1 MDADERGWGGIGI
14 REGPNPLPTE
24 QGIAA
29 TPSFFCVH
37 LRLNPLRASAV
48 PKLPF
53 CKTSGKSAPCQLVF
67 VVMNRTQHC
76 NELRP
81 EHAGQTVTLVGW
93 VHSRRDL
100 GGVLFIDLRDREGRT
115 QTVFDPADLPNEV
128 FETATHL
135 HSESVIQL
143 TGQVRLRPTGTEN
156 AKIPTGRIEVLVK
169 EMVVLNNAAILPF
182 PVDDPEVASKVNEEL
197 RLQYRYLDLRRPEM
211 MRNLRLRSKV
221 AIATRSFMDDQGFLE
236 IETPT
241 LFKSTPEGAREF
253 LVPNRREA
261 GTFYALPQSPQ
272 QFKQI
277 LMVSGVERYFQLAR
291 CYRDEDL
298 RADRQPEFTQVDIEM
313 SFIDR
318 EDIYALIEGLLKRV
332 WKTALNMDIATPFRR
347 ISFEEAL
354 NRWGIDKPD
363 TRFGMELVDM
373 TEDFRSSTFKV
384 FSGAVANGGV
394 VKALNAKGLA
404 GATQGQLETMTDYA
418 KSFGAKGLAFIK
430 VENGEWKS
438 PIVKFFSEAEK
449 AALTTKLNIEQGDL
463 ILFAADQWLNACE
476 ILGKIRLYC
485 ADVLKTQGKLVIDPT
500 QFNFLWVV
508 EFPLLGFDR
517 EMNRWYSSHH
527 PFTAPVAD
535 DIPLLKADPKKVRGQ
550 HYDIVVN
557 GVELGGGS
565 IRIHQPDVQ
574 KTIFEEVLQI
584 SPEETQSR
592 FGYMLEAFKYGAPPH
607 GGIALGFDRL
617 CAILCGTT
625 SIRDVIAFPKTAKG
639 VCLMTES
646 PSPVT
651 ARQLRDLHIEVKAA
665 PKKDQPGAPDQ
676 A

>member
-1 MDADERGWGGIGI
+1 M
-14 REGPNPLPTE
+14 
-24 QGIAA
+24 
-29 TPSFFCVH
+29 
-37 LRLNPLRASAV
+37 
-48 PKLPF
+48 K
-53 CKTSGKSAPCQLVF
+53 
-67 VVMNRTQHC
+67 RTHHC

-81 EHAGQTVTLVGW
+81 AHIGQTITLAGW

-100 GGVLFIDLRDREGRT
+100 GGLIFIDIRDREGRT
-115 QTVFDPADLPNEV
+115 QTVFDPSDLTPEL
-128 FETATHL
+128 FTQAAAL
-135 HSESVIQL
+135 RSECVVSI
-143 TGQVRLRPTGTEN
+143 TGKVRQRPAGTNN
-156 AKIPTGRIEVLVK
+156 AKIPTGEVEVGVTGLQ
-169 EMVVLNNAAILPF
+169 VLNMAEVLPF

-211 MRNLRLRSKV
+211 ARNLKVRSKV
-221 AIATRSFMDDQGFLE
+221 AIATRSYMDEQGFLE
-236 IETPT
+236 VETPT

-253 LVPNRREA
+253 LVPNRREP

-277 LMVSGVERYFQLAR
+277 LMVAGVEKYFQLAR

-332 WKTALNMDIATPFRR
+332 WKTALNQDVPVPFKR

-354 NRWGIDKPD
+354 NRYGIDKPD
-363 TRFGMELVDM
+363 TRFGMELVDF
-373 TEDFRSSTFKV
+373 TEEFKTSTFKV
-384 FSGAVANGGV
+384 FSGAIANGGV

-404 GATQGQLETMTDYA
+404 GATQGQLETMTEYA
-418 KSFGAKGLAFIK
+418 KGFGAKGLAFIK

-438 PIVKFFSEAEK
+438 PIVKFFNEAEK
-449 AALTTKLNIEQGDL
+449 AALVSKLKIEEGDL

-485 ADVLKTQGKLVIDPT
+485 AEVLKTQGKLVIDPNL
-500 QFNFLWVV
+500 FNFLWVV

-517 EMNRWYSSHH
+517 EQNRWYSSHH
-527 PFTAPVAD
+527 PFTAPVTE
-535 DIPLLKADPKKVRGQ
+535 DIPLLKTDPKKVRGQ
-550 HYDIVVN
+550 HYDVVVN

-574 KTIFEEVLQI
+574 KTVFEELLQI
-584 SPEETQSR
+584 PPDMVQAR
-592 FGYMLEAFKYGAPPH
+592 FGYMLEAFRFGAPPH

-617 CAILCGTT
+617 IAILCHTP

-639 VCLMTES
+639 TDLMTDS
-646 PSPVT
+646 PSSVEPK
-651 ARQLRDLHIEVKAA
+651 QLRDLHLELKVPRKE
-665 PKKDQPGAPDQ
+665 
-676 A
+676 

>member
-1 MDADERGWGGIGI
+1 M
-14 REGPNPLPTE
+14 
-24 QGIAA
+24 
-29 TPSFFCVH
+29 
-37 LRLNPLRASAV
+37 
-48 PKLPF
+48 K
-53 CKTSGKSAPCQLVF
+53 
-67 VVMNRTQHC
+67 RTHHC

-81 EHAGQTVTLVGW
+81 SHIGQTVTLNGW

-100 GGVLFIDLRDREGRT
+100 GGLIFIDIRDREGRT
-115 QTVFDPADLPNEV
+115 QTVFDPSDLPKEV
-128 FETATHL
+128 FEKAAAL
-135 HSESVIQL
+135 RSECVVSI
-143 TGQVRLRPTGTEN
+143 TGKVRQRPAGTNN
-156 AKIPTGRIEVLVK
+156 AKIPTGEVEVSVTALEVLNMAEV
-169 EMVVLNNAAILPF
+169 LPF
-182 PVDDPEVASKVNEEL
+182 PVDDPEIANKVNEEL

-211 MRNLRLRSKV
+211 ARNLKVRSKV
-221 AIATRSFMDDQGFLE
+221 AIATRSYMDEQGFLE
-236 IETPT
+236 VETPT

-253 LVPNRREA
+253 LVPNRREP

-277 LMVSGVERYFQLAR
+277 LMVAGVEKYFQLAR

-318 EDIYALIEGLLKRV
+318 EDIYSLIEGLLKLV
-332 WKTALNMDIATPFRR
+332 WKTALNIDVPTPFKR
-347 ISFEEAL
+347 ITFEEAL
-354 NRWGIDKPD
+354 NRYGIDKPD

-373 TEDFRSSTFKV
+373 TEDFRASTFKV
-384 FSGAVANGGV
+384 FSGVIANGGV
-394 VKALNAKGLA
+394 VKALNAKGMA
-404 GATQGQLETMTDYA
+404 GATQGQIETMTEYA

-430 VENGEWKS
+430 VEKGADGATVEWKS

-449 AALTTKLNIEQGDL
+449 SALTTKLAIQEGDL

-485 ADVLKTQGKLVIDPT
+485 ADVLKSQGKLTIPAD

-517 EMNRWYSSHH
+517 ENNRWYSSHH
-527 PFTAPVAD
+527 PFTAPVRE
-535 DIPLLKADPKKVRGQ
+535 DIPLLKTDPKKVRGQ

-574 KTIFEEVLQI
+574 KTIFEELLAI
-584 SPEETQSR
+584 PPEETKLR
-592 FGYMLEAFKYGAPPH
+592 FGYMLDAFKYGAPPH

-617 CAILCGTT
+617 IAILCGTP

-639 VCLMTES
+639 VCLMTNS
-646 PSPVT
+646 PSQVSPK
-651 ARQLRDLHIEVKAA
+651 QLRELYLEVKTQ
-665 PKKDQPGAPDQ
+665 KKE
-676 A
+676 